1 MTRLTTTV
9 SIDRDTLE
17 AACRLLGV
25 ESTSE
30 VVDVALDRFVRSE
43 ELLRDLRG
51 YLATPPTEDEILLA
65 EIGVQLDLGDDDVD
79 YEQFYGEPD
88 GPA

>member
-1 MTRLTTTV
+1 MSRVKTTV
-9 SIDRDTLE
+9 SIDKRTLE

-25 ESTSE
+25 DSTSE

-51 YLATPPTEDEILLA
+51 YVATPPTEEEILLA
-65 EIGVQLDLGDDDVD
+65 EIGVHLDLGDDDVD
-79 YEQFYGEPD
+79 YDQFYGGSD
-88 GPA
+88 VPA